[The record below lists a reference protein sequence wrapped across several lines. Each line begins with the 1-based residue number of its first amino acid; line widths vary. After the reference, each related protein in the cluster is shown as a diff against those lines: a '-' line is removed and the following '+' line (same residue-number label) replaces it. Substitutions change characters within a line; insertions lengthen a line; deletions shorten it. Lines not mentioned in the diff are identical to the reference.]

1 MLTPA
6 PFDILFEKESSGILP
21 PSVSVA
27 ISCFKYGREG
37 CEALDSLLDQTE
49 QSLDVI
55 LVDDQSPDDSVTL
68 LTAWLGAHSG
78 NPKFSKLLLARHL
91 VNQGLSQSRNTA
103 LALVE
108 TPYVFILDADNNI
121 YPRALQV
128 LREALENSGAAMSYS
143 LIERFGAASGIMN
156 NSAWLPSRF
165 SYGNYIDAMAMVR
178 TDVIRNLNG
187 YRVMPNKF
195 GWEDY
200 DLWCSFVDHELKG
213 CHVPQILCR
222 YRIHEASMLRQTTNN
237 FFVKNGAAVRQDFE
251 AHHTIPFF
259 F

>member
-1 MLTPA
+1 MVTAA
-6 PFDILFEKESSGILP
+6 PFEVIFEKKRAAVQAP
-21 PSVSVA
+21 AVSVV
-27 ISCFKYGREG
+27 ISCFKYGVEG
-37 CEALDSLLDQTE
+37 CEALNSLLDQTE
-49 QSLDVI
+49 QSLDVV

-68 LTAWLGAHSG
+68 LTAWFEAHSG
-78 NPKFSKLLLARHL
+78 NPKLSKLLLTRHV

-143 LIERFGAASGIMN
+143 LVEKFGAASGIMN

-165 SYGNYIDAMAMVR
+165 SYGNYIDAMSMVR

-200 DLWCSFVDHELKG
+200 DLWCSFVDHDLKG

-222 YRIHEASMLRQTTNN
+222 YRIHEASMLHQTTNSY
-237 FFVKNGAAVRQDFE
+237 FMKNTVAVRQDFE